1 MTFTIE
7 WHPQAYRALR
17 KLPQRTIKRILL
29 KLDFVTKGPFR
40 YLEHYEG
47 KAVYKLRI
55 GNYRL
60 LVDVNLQNNLLF
72 IQVIDKRGRVY
83 KR

>member
-1 MTFTIE
+1 M
-7 WHPQAYRALR
+7 LR

-29 KLDFVTKGPFR
+29 KLDFVAKEPFR

-55 GNYRL
+55 GTYRL
-60 LVDVNLQNNLLF
+60 LVDINLQEKLLL
-72 IQVIDKRGRVY
+72 IQVFDKRGRVY
-83 KR
+83 K

>member
-7 WHPQAYRALR
+7 WHPQAYRVLR
-17 KLPQRTIKRILL
+17 KLPKQTVRRILL
-29 KLDFVTKGPFR
+29 KLDFVAKEPFR

-55 GNYRL
+55 GPYRL
-60 LVDVNLQNNLLF
+60 LIDINIQNNLLL
-72 IQVIDKRGRVY
+72 IQLIDKRGRVY

>member
-7 WHPQAYRALR
+7 WHPQAYRVLR
-17 KLPQRTIKRILL
+17 KLPQRTTRRILL
-29 KLDFVTKGPFR
+29 KLDFVAKEPFR

-60 LVDVNLQNNLLF
+60 LVDVNLQNNLLLV
-72 IQVIDKRGRVY
+72 QLIDKRGCVY